1 MSKFKLLTHPK
12 ETYNIFHDQCRGMI
26 NFAVTSKYFSVYHAY
41 YTELQDM
48 GYSWNSEFNKFDKS
62 MMETRKVVFLCDNW
76 NNEATGPM
84 MSFSNVSNPERAI
97 DLDKDFDYA
106 VRVAKAGYEAW
117 KERTM
122 VSVVLNESYTAIVSK
137 EEIQVGCQ
145 TFPKSVI
152 KELFDAAKK
161 AGMLE

>member
-1 MSKFKLLTHPK
+1 MSKLKSPE
-12 ETYNIFHDQCRGMI
+12 ETYNIYHDQCRGTI

-41 YTELQDM
+41 YTELQDV

-62 MMETRKVVFLCDNW
+62 IMETRKVVFLCDRW
-76 NNEATGPM
+76 NGVDTKPM
-84 MSFSNVSNPERAI
+84 MSFSNVSNPERVI

-106 VRVAKAGYEAW
+106 VRVARAGYEAW

-122 VSVVLNESYTAIVSK
+122 VNVVLNEHYVAIVSK
-137 EEIQVGCQ
+137 EQVQVGCQ

-152 KELFDAAKK
+152 KELFEAAKK